1 MSQMRLQ
8 RALARAGVASRRRA
22 EELIRSGKVKVNGKV
37 AELGMRVDPERDV
50 VLVAGRRIRP
60 AETTWLA
67 LHKPV
72 GLLVTRGDPQGRP
85 TVFELLPDTPGLTYV
100 GRLDYMT
107 SGLLL
112 LTTDGLGAQ
121 RLTHPRYA
129 VPRTYV
135 VRVQGE
141 SIDAVARAF
150 ERSITIDG
158 RAVAVQA
165 VTVRAAPRG
174 ATDVQMTLVEG
185 RYRIVRRVCSELGL
199 RVERLRRTSYGPVH
213 LGRLPIGKWRPLSAR
228 ERRAIDKLVH
238 VHGK

>member
-1 MSQMRLQ
+1 MRLQ

-22 EELIRSGKVKVNGKV
+22 EELISSGKVKVNGKV

-50 VLVAGRRIRP
+50 VIVSGRRIRP
-60 AETTWLA
+60 VKTTWLA
-67 LHKPV
+67 LNKPV
-72 GLLVTRGDPQGRP
+72 GYLVTRGDPKGRP

-129 VPRTYV
+129 VPRMYV
-135 VRVQGE
+135 VRVEGE
-141 SIDAVARAF
+141 STDAVARAF
-150 ERSITIDG
+150 ERSVTIDG

-165 VTVRAAPRG
+165 VTVRPAPRG
-174 ATDVQMTLVEG
+174 ATDVQMTLAEG

-199 RVERLRRTSYGPVH
+199 RVDRLRRTSYGPVH

-228 ERRAIDKLVH
+228 ERGAINKLVH

>member
-1 MSQMRLQ
+1 MRLQ

-37 AELGMRVDPERDV
+37 AELGLRVDPERDV

-60 AETTWLA
+60 AETIWLA
-67 LHKPV
+67 FHKPV
-72 GLLVTRGDPQGRP
+72 GCLVTRSDPKGRP

-141 SIDAVARAF
+141 PTDAVARVF
-150 ERSITIDG
+150 ERSITIDA

-165 VTVRAAPRG
+165 VTVRPAPRG
-174 ATDVQMTLVEG
+174 ATDVQMTLAEG

-199 RVERLRRTSYGPVH
+199 RIERLRRTRYGPVH

-228 ERRAIDKLVH
+228 ERGAIDKLVH
-238 VHGK
+238 IHGK

>member
-1 MSQMRLQ
+1 MRLQ

-22 EELIRSGKVKVNGKV
+22 EELISSGKVKVNGKV

-50 VLVAGRRIRP
+50 VIVSGRRIRP
-60 AETTWLA
+60 VKTTWLA
-67 LHKPV
+67 LNKPV
-72 GLLVTRGDPQGRP
+72 GYLVTRGDPKGRP

-135 VRVQGE
+135 VRVEGE
-141 SIDAVARAF
+141 STDAVARAF
-150 ERSITIDG
+150 ERSVTIDG

-165 VTVRAAPRG
+165 VTVRPAPRG
-174 ATDVQMTLVEG
+174 ATDVQMTLAEG

-199 RVERLRRTSYGPVH
+199 RVDRLRRTSYGPVH
-213 LGRLPIGKWRPLSAR
+213 LGRLPIGKWRPLSTR
-228 ERRAIDKLVH
+228 ERGAIDKLVH

>member
-1 MSQMRLQ
+1 MRLQ

-50 VLVAGRRIRP
+50 ILVAGRRIRP

-72 GLLVTRGDPQGRP
+72 GCLVTRGDPKGRP

-112 LTTDGLGAQ
+112 MTTDGLGAQ
-121 RLTHPRYA
+121 RLTHPRYG

-141 SIDAVARAF
+141 LTEVVARTF
-150 ERSITIDG
+150 ERSITIDR
-158 RAVAVQA
+158 RAVEMQDVS
-165 VTVRAAPRG
+165 VRPAQHG
-174 ATDVQMTLVEG
+174 ATDVQMTLTEG
-185 RYRIVRRVCSELGL
+185 RYRIVRRICSELGL
-199 RVERLRRTSYGPVH
+199 RVERLKRTRYGPVH
-213 LGRLPIGKWRPLSAR
+213 LGRLPIGKWRALSTR
-228 ERRAIDKLVH
+228 ERGAIDKLVQ
-238 VHGK
+238 VHGN

>member
-1 MSQMRLQ
+1 MSRMRLQ

-22 EELIRSGKVKVNGKV
+22 EELISSGKVKVNGKV

-60 AETTWLA
+60 VEIIWLA

-72 GLLVTRGDPQGRP
+72 GFLVTRGDPKGRS
-85 TVFELLPDTPGLTYV
+85 TIFELLPDTPGLTYV

-112 LTTDGLGAQ
+112 LTTDGLGAE

-135 VRVQGE
+135 VRVEGE
-141 SIDAVARAF
+141 STDAVARAF
-150 ERSITIDG
+150 ERSVTIDG
-158 RAVAVQA
+158 RAVVVHA
-165 VTVRAAPRG
+165 VTVRRAPRG
-174 ATDVQMTLVEG
+174 ATDVQMRLAEG

-199 RVERLRRTSYGPVH
+199 RVERLKRTSYGPVH

-228 ERRAIDKLVH
+228 ERDAIDKLVH

>member
-1 MSQMRLQ
+1 MRLQ

-22 EELIRSGKVKVNGKV
+22 EELISSGKVKVNGKV

-50 VLVAGRRIRP
+50 VLVSGRRIRP
-60 AETTWLA
+60 VETTWLA
-67 LHKPV
+67 LNKPV
-72 GLLVTRGDPQGRP
+72 GYLVTRGDPKGRP

-129 VPRTYV
+129 VPRMYV
-135 VRVQGE
+135 VRVEGE
-141 SIDAVARAF
+141 STDAVARAF
-150 ERSITIDG
+150 ERSVTIDG

-165 VTVRAAPRG
+165 VTVRPAPRG
-174 ATDVQMTLVEG
+174 ATDVQMTLAEG

-199 RVERLRRTSYGPVH
+199 RVDRLRRTSYGPVH

-228 ERRAIDKLVH
+228 ERGAIDKLVH